1 MRLQIVSKR
10 NTTLPMLKPAEI
22 YKGIEFV
29 RISQLPAE
37 QQEKLK
43 HTIKRDKVIKILIG
57 NTLADDCVQYHDYKT
72 WFLQTYP
79 AKAINTQ
86 ASTPT
91 QLSHTL
97 NHGELIP

>member
-1 MRLQIVSKR
+1 
-10 NTTLPMLKPAEI
+10 MLAPVEI

-57 NTLADDCVQYHDYKT
+57 NTLADDCVQYHHYKA

-79 AKAINTQ
+79 AKVI
-86 ASTPT
+86 TPQSAT
-91 QLSHTL
+91 MAQPELALSQKL
-97 NHGELIP
+97 N